1 MEYITELTQSYIL
14 LAGDTDAQSR
24 MPMSLIVTRAIEVAT
39 DHANAL
45 GIGYARLK
53 EHGIGWVLTRL
64 TVDMIRYP
72 RINERYSVTTW
83 IEGYNRL
90 YSDRCYVITGADG
103 EVMGHMRSMWVA
115 IDFETRT
122 AADLSP
128 FEVEAFP
135 ISSRVCPVP
144 RQRKLR
150 PLRAG
155 RQREYTFEYSDIDF
169 NRHVNTVQYVRQLLN
184 MWPLDFF
191 DHHSISRFAIA
202 FHNEC
207 HYGDTVLVRAEEE
220 ADSPDTACDIV
231 RDGQRM
237 VACEITFKPDGE
249 EHT

>member
-1 MEYITELTQSYIL
+1 MSKKYPTELTQTYVL

-64 TVDMIRYP
+64 TVDMVRYP
-72 RINERYSVTTW
+72 RINETYSVTTW

-90 YSDRCYVITGADG
+90 YSDRCYIITGANG
-103 EVMGHMRSMWVA
+103 ETLGHMRSMWVA
-115 IDFETRT
+115 IDFKTRS
-122 AADLSP
+122 AADLSL

-135 ISSRVCPVP
+135 ISERSCPVP
-144 RQRKLR
+144 KQRKLR
-150 PLRAG
+150 QLTCR
-155 RQREYTFEYSDIDF
+155 RERDYMFGYSDIDF

-184 MWPLDFF
+184 LWSLEFF
-191 DHHSISRFAIA
+191 DHHQISRFAIA

-207 HYGDTVLVRAEEE
+207 HYGETVQMCVEE
-220 ADSPDTACDIV
+220 PDGGLETACEII

-237 VACEITFKPDGE
+237 VACEITFEITD
-249 EHT
+249 

>member
-1 MEYITELTQSYIL
+1 MKEYPTELTQTYTL

-45 GIGYARLK
+45 GIGYARLQ

-64 TVDMIRYP
+64 TIEMERYP
-72 RINERYSVTTW
+72 RINESYAVTTW

-90 YSDRCYVITGADG
+90 FSDRCYIITDADG
-103 EVMGHMRSMWVA
+103 NTLGHMRSMWVA
-115 IDFETRT
+115 IDFETRS

-135 ISSRVCPVP
+135 ISDRKCPVAK
-144 RQRKLR
+144 QRKLR
-150 PLRAG
+150 QVACS
-155 RQREYTFEYSDIDF
+155 RERDYTFVYSDIDF

-191 DHHSISRFAIA
+191 DHHQIARFAIA

-207 HYGDTVLVRAEEE
+207 HYDDTVQICVEDHE
-220 ADSPDTACDIV
+220 DTRESVCEIL

-237 VACEITFKPDGE
+237 VACEITFK
-249 EHT
+249 TT